1 LLQVSWRWFFWA
13 CTIAQAINLLGLIFF
28 LPETRYNRR
37 EQTSEPRSHDSPID
51 VDSNEKPST
60 AAVEIESNQAQMTNP
75 DEYLGKGRPSRQQF
89 NAFQPTDRK
98 ALSEVWR
105 HLWTPIEIFFFP
117 IICWAAWTMAGA
129 ANVFLLLVLYE
140 SPILSNP
147 PYNFSSASVGFAN
160 FAPAVGAIIGL
171 TVAGPFSDWVAMR
184 ATRRNNGIREPEM
197 RLPALIPFLV
207 ISTIGLVVSRA
218 PAPLSSSF

>member
-1 LLQVSWRWFFWA
+1 
-13 CTIAQAINLLGLIFF
+13 
-28 LPETRYNRR
+28 
-37 EQTSEPRSHDSPID
+37 
-51 VDSNEKPST
+51 
-60 AAVEIESNQAQMTNP
+60 MTNP
-75 DEYLGKGRPSRQQF
+75 DECLGKGRPSRQQF
-89 NAFQPTDRK
+89 NLFQPTDRK

-129 ANVFLLLVLYE
+129 ANAFLLLVLFE

-171 TVAGPFSDWVAMR
+171 TVAGPFSDWIAMR

-197 RLPALIPFLV
+197 RLPALIPFIV
-207 ISTIGLVVSRA
+207 ISTIALVVSRA
-218 PAPLSSSF
+218 PLLFLLHFRSWAGPSQS